1 MWLVSLP
8 TIQNKYVLYNN
19 IYFHYVRN
27 RFPKFWSDVEK
38 ELGVYAEDLAAVKSI
53 LTALGFAT
61 KSSIKSIKNA
71 KGISELENDYMKLL
85 ASASS
90 AEILSRFPELKLISS
105 FTLGLK
111 STLSDIVSEL
121 TQKSKPSKFED
132 VQITKIK
139 LLEQAKKVCLL

>member
-1 MWLVSLP
+1 MKKWLVSLP
-8 TIQNKYVLYNN
+8 TIQNKYN

-139 LLEQAKKVCLL
+139 LFEQAKKVCLL